1 MYDELKSIMVREL
14 LLKADDIRPDATL
27 AEAGMDSLAMVEL
40 AMVLS
45 KRYGAELS
53 DDELIET
60 ATVAD
65 IANLLAARASAALT
79 PTNG

>member
-1 MYDELKSIMVREL
+1 LYDNLKSILVSEF
-14 LLKADDIRPDATL
+14 LLKADDIRPGATL

-65 IANLLAARASAALT
+65 IADLLAQRASVSLT
-79 PTNG
+79 LTDR

>member
-1 MYDELKSIMVREL
+1 MYDKLKSIMVREL